1 MLDTDTKHRVITVLE
16 RKPKYTDLRVLVV
29 NEDMG
34 L

>member
-1 MLDTDTKHRVITVLE
+1 MLDTDTKRRVITVLE
-16 RKPKYTDLRVLVV
+16 RKPKHTDLRVLVV